1 MATLLDLTAQ
11 GDVATISDDAY
22 LNRTL
27 QLMTPQQLYEL
38 WERQQWQSQSIDLE
52 RDKEQWA
59 ALAEEQREEHLWGL
73 SSFFVGEERVTTQ
86 FSGLVMAYEDEQE
99 EAFLTTQQV
108 DEARHMQFFDRY
120 FREVMGLDHALI
132 RDRLAFARKDV
143 TDAFVELFDDH
154 LVEAGRRLIADPRD
168 MEAKVD
174 FIVAYHMVIEGT
186 LALTGQHFML
196 DYYEKQEL
204 LPGFQEGFTNIAR
217 DEHRHVAY
225 GTWFL
230 QQKCADPLMRE
241 RVQSTLNKLLPLAA
255 GVLVP
260 KGYSI
265 GDDYEFFGYTS
276 EEQAAFAYSALTR
289 RLKVIGVGM
298 TRLPHRLHEP
308 VHAPPGVDERLA
320 RLEPATLEV
329 ADQDRMVVAREVLR
343 APAAQVDQRSRQL
356 GHVLVP
362 APIEPGELVLGLP
375 VGEAVGQLELVGT
388 QHVHTEAP
396 AGRERVVAARA
407 VPDRDEHGGRMRAV
421 GGQRRRGQPAG
432 PAVRTPRGDH
442 RHARGEVAH
451 GLAKELFE
459 GYVHCSKRG
468 SPWPATSVCMQSSE
482 GSAAGWSL
490 R

>member
-38 WERQQWQSQSIDLE
+38 WELQQWQSQSIDLE
-52 RDKEQWA
+52 QDKEQWA

-154 LVEAGRRLIADPRD
+154 LVEAGRRLIANPRD

-298 TRLPHRLHEP
+298 
-308 VHAPPGVDERLA
+308 A
-320 RLEPATLEV
+320 
-329 ADQDRMVVAREVLR
+329 
-343 APAAQVDQRSRQL
+343 S
-356 GHVLVP
+356 
-362 APIEPGELVLGLP
+362 
-375 VGEAVGQLELVGT
+375 
-388 QHVHTEAP
+388 
-396 AGRERVVAARA
+396 
-407 VPDRDEHGGRMRAV
+407 
-421 GGQRRRGQPAG
+421 
-432 PAVRTPRGDH
+432 
-442 RHARGEVAH
+442 
-451 GLAKELFE
+451 
-459 GYVHCSKRG
+459 G
-468 SPWPATSVCMQSSE
+468 STTA
-482 GSAAGWSL
+482 SAA
-490 R
+490 